1 MTIYALQK
9 GAREARARLIEEH
22 GLSDFE
28 LGNALA
34 SIDAISVL
42 LDRQLTATER
52 EDGHRLIAL
61 STWQQRAAQ
70 AVINTQHSRAHRSG
84 RWWYQAENLAEA
96 VGVAATQPD
105 KLVWIIMTDADWQ
118 SGNSWASIQL
128 AAAWRLN
135 NLNLVTISTGI
146 HNGYAVARTVPVEP
160 LRTKLAAFGL
170 AVYECD
176 SAHYKTLIDG
186 LHAAAHD
193 QRPTAL
199 LVSGAYGAGLASLEE
214 AGQALIDDDHIKV
227 LHELMSQR

>member
-1 MTIYALQK
+1 MTIYVMQK
-9 GAREARARLIEEH
+9 SAREARARLIEEH
-22 GLSDFE
+22 GLAEYE

-34 SIDAISVL
+34 AVDVISVL
-42 LDRQLTATER
+42 LDRQLTAAER
-52 EDGHRLIAL
+52 EAGQRLIAL

-70 AVINTQHSRAHRSG
+70 ATITAQHSRANRTG

-105 KLVWIIMTDADWQ
+105 KLVWILMTDADWQ
-118 SGNSWASIQL
+118 SGGSWASIQL

-135 NLNLVTISTGI
+135 NLNLITISTGI
-146 HNGYAVARTVPVEP
+146 HNGYAVSRTVPVEP

-176 SAHYKTLIDG
+176 STHYKTLIDG

-199 LVSGAYGAGLASLEE
+199 LVSAEFGAGLDSLVE
-214 AGQALIDDDHIKV
+214 AGRAIIDEDHLKL